1 MRMRLHNVNSV
12 LIAAM
17 TWSRVLRSPWLAP
30 PRPRPRPG
38 CGSPASFCWCWPP
51 PPPNLPHQQSKVRVR
66 GFEDWDNEQIEN
78 RRPWKHFLF
87 TSRQTSP
94 LERWRPGR
102 GGRGACREWSLQMK
116 LINSLELWK
125 SGVKTLINSSLK
137 AKLHSVAIS
146 SFYLPQIIACDPRF
160 QKIQFS

>member
-1 MRMRLHNVNSV
+1 MRMLTLFWLQPWREAECWGHHGRPPHPAPAPAQGAGHHLH
-12 LIAAM
+12 
-17 TWSRVLRSPWLAP
+17 SPGADRRRHRIFRINNQRWE
-30 PRPRPRPG
+30 
-38 CGSPASFCWCWPP
+38 W
-51 PPPNLPHQQSKVRVR
+51 
-66 GFEDWDNEQIEN
+66 EDLKIGTMREIGN

-87 TSRQTSP
+87 TSPRTSP

-102 GGRGACREWSLQMK
+102 RGGRGAAREWSLQMK